1 MYGCSFRV
9 VTVIDVVSCPRGA
22 ARRSAVRYWL
32 VGQAIDTVPPRS
44 GPRIF
49 SGMWVGGATGLSLSA
64 AVVMRAPRARR
75 AVARGAMGRVRL
87 WASPSRMVSRAESAA
102 TAAAM
107 YMLVPELPISTVAG
121 GDGDEGGGEVGG
133 RPVTV

>member
-9 VTVIDVVSCPRGA
+9 VTVMVVVSCPRGA
-22 ARRSAVRYWL
+22 ASRSAVRYWL

-49 SGMWVGGATGLSLSA
+49 SGMWVRAVLSLS
-64 AVVMRAPRARR
+64 VSGGVMRAPRARR
-75 AVARGAMGRVRL
+75 ACTRGAMGRVRL

-107 YMLVPELPISTVAG
+107 YMLVPELPMSTTAG
-121 GDGDEGGGEVGG
+121 GDGVGAAVVGG
-133 RPVTV
+133 RVVTV